1 LNSSPA
7 KSTPTAD
14 ANQVLIVVN
23 PKAGAG
29 AGRDHVKRLVAALGR
44 HRLSA
49 TVITSLPE
57 IATRA
62 VEEHSAGKLKAVV
75 GAGGDG
81 TIAEL
86 INRLPPLIPLTMLPL
101 GTENLLAKYVDM
113 PRNPEEVAE
122 VIAAGVI
129 VQQDAGRAGD
139 RLFALMASCG
149 FDAEVV
155 RRLHENRAGHISH
168 WSYFKP
174 IWESIRSYEYPELRI
189 YWDVAEDGG
198 AGRDRDRPNPIIAR
212 HAFVF
217 NIPRYAFGFQFTPQA
232 VGDDGLLDVC
242 TFRRGSFHLGLWY
255 LTNVIAGRHRR
266 LADCSLLRA
275 ERVRIEADV
284 PVPYNLD
291 GDHCG
296 FLPLEMEIVP
306 RRLTLLVPP
315 GWAERKSK
323 QEAGGRRQ

>member
-1 LNSSPA
+1 MA
-7 KSTPTAD
+7 AD
-14 ANQVLIVVN
+14 ADQVLIVVN
-23 PKAGAG
+23 PTAGAG
-29 AGRDHVKRLVAALGR
+29 AGRDHVNRLVAALGR
-44 HRLSA
+44 QRLA
-49 TVITSLPE
+49 PKVIASLAE
-57 IATRA
+57 LADRA
-62 VEEHSAGKLKAVV
+62 NEAHAAGKLRAVV

-86 INRLPPLIPLTMLPL
+86 INRLPPGIPLTMLPL

-122 VIAAGVI
+122 VIAAGAI
-129 VQQDAGRAGD
+129 VHQDAGRTSN

-189 YWDVAEDGG
+189 YWEADEGRTTSPDGNC
-198 AGRDRDRPNPIIAR
+198 PNPIVAR
-212 HAFVF
+212 FAFVF
-217 NIPRYAFGFQFTPQA
+217 NIPRYAFGFQFTPHA
-232 VGDDGLLDVC
+232 EGDDGLLDVC
-242 TFRRGSFHLGLWY
+242 TFRRGSFRHGLWY
-255 LTNVIAGRHRR
+255 LMNVVAGRHRR
-266 LADCSLLRA
+266 LTDCSLVRA
-275 ERVRIEADV
+275 QRVRIEADV

-296 FLPLEMEIVP
+296 FLPLEIEIVP
-306 RRLTLLVPP
+306 QRLTLLVPP
-315 GWAERKSK
+315 GWAERS
-323 QEAGGRRQ
+323 RQ